1 MKKLIILT
9 ILLAVFVGS
18 FSQRIYEPKHYK
30 DEAYKNNIISVSLS
44 PHKLGLG
51 LIYTSKPLFEFIA
64 PISLI
69 NSFEIGF
76 YAESESSFLKIFKMT
91 SGLSAVIRNFNFSLA
106 PSVNLTQTSV
116 PSLKYKLRDVS
127 FEIGAM
133 TKLNKTYISIYVDP
147 LLLEAKLGIGLGF

>member
-1 MKKLIILT
+1 
-9 ILLAVFVGS
+9 
-18 FSQRIYEPKHYK
+18 
-30 DEAYKNNIISVSLS
+30 
-44 PHKLGLG
+44 
-51 LIYTSKPLFEFIA
+51 
-64 PISLI
+64 
-69 NSFEIGF
+69 
-76 YAESESSFLKIFKMT
+76 MT